1 MYHFFQMSARS
12 IFALMKMETAR
23 YYERAAAVN
32 CRDEGV

>member
-1 MYHFFQMSARS
+1 MMHSLSLF
-12 IFALMKMETAR
+12 FALMKMETAR